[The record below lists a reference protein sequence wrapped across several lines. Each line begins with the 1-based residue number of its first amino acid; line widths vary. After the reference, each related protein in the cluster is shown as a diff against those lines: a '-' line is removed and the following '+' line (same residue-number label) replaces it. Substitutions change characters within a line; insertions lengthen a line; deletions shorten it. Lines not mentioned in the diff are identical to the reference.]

1 MSPFN
6 SLTRRLHLLPGFL
19 AFTVASCL
27 LAQPTTRPEIVIA
40 DFEGETY
47 GDWKVEGEAFG
58 PGPARG
64 TLPRQMKV
72 EGFLGQGLVNS
83 FHGGDK
89 STGKLTSPEFTIERK
104 FISFLIGGGGW
115 ANETCLN
122 LIVDG
127 KVVRTATGNN
137 QQPGGSER
145 LAPAAWDVTEFAG
158 RKATLAIV
166 DERTGGWGHINV
178 DHIVQSDANSA
189 PVAPA
194 VVAPVVATVPLAKTL
209 TVNGSHLLVP
219 IANYARGDDVV
230 LLGIYDGGRLVQSFT
245 ASLPRRDDAFWLAA
259 YPLALFSLQGKQ
271 VKIAPADGGRAPE
284 ACSGAFDRI
293 RIGSAA
299 EALSPADF
307 AQPYRNQF
315 HASSRRGWNNDPNG
329 MVYHNG
335 KYHLSY
341 QHNPFGIFWGNMHWG
356 HFESTDLIHWE
367 EKPIALFQK
376 TTKDMAFSGGG
387 FVDFNNSAGLGK
399 NTQFAA
405 FTSTGRGGECLA
417 YSKDGGLTFTELPEN
432 PVVKHKGRDPKVI
445 WYQPEQKWVMV
456 VYDETVCAE
465 TEATPPA
472 QGMEKFAT
480 RNLAFWESKNL
491 RQWTRTGAFT
501 DPDRVAVFEC
511 PEFFE
516 LPIVGKPGQ
525 SRWILL
531 AAQNRYFL
539 GQFDGKTFRRE
550 SGPLGTT
557 HGAFYAAQTFSDVPD
572 GRRIQMG
579 WVRTDTFRQQFPAQ
593 VTNQSFTLP
602 HEMTL
607 RETGEGLR
615 VFFSPVNETEKLRE
629 GVITQ
634 GRDLT
639 VAQANAMLQKCQGE
653 LTEVEIEF
661 SAAGLRELTVNGIDA
676 SFTGRSARIFTDRT
690 FNEVYTDGGISYE
703 VRKRLTKNLGSTETQ
718 LKAADG
724 AKIRTLKIFRL
735 KSIWPHN

>member
-6 SLTRRLHLLPGFL
+6 SLTRRRHLLPGLL
-19 AFTVASCL
+19 AFTLASGL
-27 LAQPTTRPEIVIA
+27 LAQTPSRPDLVVA
-40 DFEGETY
+40 DFESETY

-58 PGPARG
+58 SGPARG

-89 STGKLTSPEFTIERK
+89 STGKLTSPPFTIERK
-104 FISFLIGGGGW
+104 FITFLIGGGGW
-115 ANETCLN
+115 AGETCLN
-122 LIVDG
+122 LLVEG

-166 DERTGGWGHINV
+166 DQRTGGWGHINV
-178 DHIVQSDANSA
+178 DHIAQSDSNSA
-189 PVAPA
+189 PVATAA
-194 VVAPVVATVPLAKTL
+194 VAQVVATVPLAKTL

-219 IANYARGDDVV
+219 IANYARGDNVV
-230 LLGIYDGGRLVQSFT
+230 LLGIYDGDRLVQSFT
-245 ASLPRRDDAFWLAA
+245 ASLPRGDDAFWLAA
-259 YPLALFSLQGKQ
+259 YPLASFGLKGKQ
-271 VKIAPADGGRAPE
+271 IKIAPVDNGRAPE
-284 ACSGAFDRI
+284 SCRSSFERI
-293 RIGSAA
+293 KIGSAA
-299 EALSPADF
+299 EAQSPADY

-315 HASSRRGWNNDPNG
+315 HVSTRRGWNNDPNG

-335 KYHLSY
+335 KYHLYY

-376 TTKDMAFSGGG
+376 TVKDMAFSGGG

-445 WYQPEQKWVMV
+445 WYRPEQKWVMV
-456 VYDETVCAE
+456 VFGDEPCAE
-465 TEATPPA
+465 TAATPQTAGPA
-472 QGMEKFAT
+472 G
-480 RNLAFWESKNL
+480 RVNGHLAFWESKNL

-501 DPDRVAVFEC
+501 DPDRMAVFEC
-511 PEFFE
+511 PELFE
-516 LPIVGKPGQ
+516 LPIIGKSGQ

-531 AAQNRYFL
+531 AAQNRYFV
-539 GQFDGKTFRRE
+539 GRFDGKMFHRE
-550 SGPLGTT
+550 SGPLGTA
-557 HGAFYAAQTFSDVPD
+557 HGVFYAAQTFSDGPD
-572 GRRIQMG
+572 GRRIQIG
-579 WVRTDTFRQQFPAQ
+579 WVRTDTYLEQFRDQ
-593 VTNQSFTLP
+593 VVNQSFTLP

-615 VFFSPVNETEKLRE
+615 VFFSPVKETEKLRG
-629 GVITQ
+629 GVIAE
-634 GRDLT
+634 GKDLT

-661 SAAGLRELTVNGIDA
+661 SDAGPRELSLNGIDG
-676 SFTGRSARIFTDRT
+676 SFTGRAARIFTDRT
-690 FNEVYTDGGISYE
+690 FNEVYADGGISYE
-703 VRKRLTKNLGSTETQ
+703 VRKRLTKNLGSTETL

-724 AKIRTLKIFRL
+724 ARIRTLRIFRL
-735 KSIWPHN
+735 KSIWPQN